1 MIRQRRL
8 GRTGLN
14 VPEISFGCGGTAGLM
29 VRGSFEEQCA
39 VVSYALESGIDLF
52 DTSPTYG
59 GGHSE
64 TNLGRVLKALGAAP
78 RVSTKVDFGPA
89 DATDFAASIERSVQ
103 RSLDRLHRQS
113 LDILYVHSRVGRRR
127 DLPGRVL
134 AVEDVLG
141 QGGIATTLESLQ
153 RRGLVRAIG
162 FTGLGHTDSVLEVLC
177 SGRFDLFQAY
187 YNFINPS
194 AIMPTP
200 AAWRAQDYEQMIS
213 LAGRADIGVVAI
225 RALAAGALSDSSAMH
240 ALAKPY
246 SSLSAAE
253 VDADRVRAGAFR
265 SILPPHYSMARF
277 ATRYA
282 LTPPDVS
289 TVLIGVS
296 ERSHL
301 EEAIAAA
308 NEGPLDAAQVAA
320 IEARFRELYETA

>member
-39 VVSYALESGIDLF
+39 VVSYALERGIDLF

-64 TNLGRVLKALGAAP
+64 TNLGRVLTALGATP
-78 RVSTKVDFGPA
+78 RVSTKVDFAPA
-89 DATDFAASIERSVQ
+89 DADDFAASIERSVQ
-103 RSLDRLHRQS
+103 RSLDRLQRQR

-134 AVEDVLG
+134 TVADILG
-141 QGGIATTLESLQ
+141 AGGIAETLESLQ
-153 RRGLVRAIG
+153 RRGLVGAIG
-162 FTGLGHTDSVLEVLC
+162 FTGLGHTDAVLEVLR

-194 AIMPTP
+194 AMMPTP
-200 AAWRAQDYEQMIS
+200 AAWRAQDYEEMIP
-213 LAGRADIGVVAI
+213 LAATMDIGVVAI
-225 RALAAGALSDSSAMH
+225 RALAAGALSDNGTMH

-265 SILPPHYSMARF
+265 SILPRDYSMARF

-282 LTPPDVS
+282 LTPSVVS

-301 EEAIAAA
+301 EEAIAAS
-308 NEGPLDAAQVAA
+308 NEGPLDAAQLAA

>member
-8 GRTGLN
+8 GRTGLH

-29 VRGSFEEQCA
+29 VRGSFEEQCS

-64 TNLGRVLKALGAAP
+64 TNLGRVLRALGATP
-78 RVSTKVDFGPA
+78 RVSTKVDFAPA
-89 DATDFAASIERSVQ
+89 EANDFAASIERSVQ
-103 RSLDRLHRQS
+103 RSLDRLQRQS
-113 LDILYVHSRVGRRR
+113 LDILYLHSRIGRRR

-134 AVEDVLG
+134 SVGDVLG
-141 QGGIATTLESLQ
+141 AGGVAEVLERLQ
-153 RRGLVRAIG
+153 RRGVVQAIG
-162 FTGLGHTDSVLEVLC
+162 FTGLGHTDSVLEVLR

-194 AIMPTP
+194 ALMPTP
-200 AAWRAQDYEQMIS
+200 AAWRAQDYEEMIS
-213 LAGRADIGVVAI
+213 LAARADIGVVAI

-265 SILPPHYSMARF
+265 SILPQGYSMARF
-277 ATRYA
+277 AIRYA
-282 LTPPDVS
+282 LTPPEVS
-289 TVLIGVS
+289 TALIGVS

-301 EEAIAAA
+301 EEAIAASSDGA
-308 NEGPLDAAQVAA
+308 LDTAQVGA